1 MLNIA
6 RDWSAVVGQAAAVVA
21 EITVLV
27 FGFFFFFFCF
37 GESSQLLAGHWGRG
51 QNMFF

>member
-1 MLNIA
+1 MPNIA

-27 FGFFFFFFCF
+27 FGFFFFFCF
-37 GESSQLLAGHWGRG
+37 GGSSQLLAGHWGRG
-51 QNMFF
+51 QNTFL

>member
-6 RDWSAVVGQAAAVVA
+6 RDWSAVVGQAAVLAA

-27 FGFFFFFFCF
+27 FGCVCVCVC
-37 GESSQLLAGHWGRG
+37 GVSCQLFGHWERG
-51 QNMFF
+51 QSLFL

>member
-6 RDWSAVVGQAAAVVA
+6 RDWSAVVGQAAVLAA

-27 FGFFFFFFCF
+27 FGFFVVVVFV
-37 GESSQLLAGHWGRG
+37 LV
-51 QNMFF
+51 

>member
-6 RDWSAVVGQAAAVVA
+6 RDWSAVVRQAAAPVA

-27 FGFFFFFFCF
+27 FGFFFFYLGVSC
-37 GESSQLLAGHWGRG
+37 QLLAGQWGRG
-51 QNMFF
+51 QSMFL